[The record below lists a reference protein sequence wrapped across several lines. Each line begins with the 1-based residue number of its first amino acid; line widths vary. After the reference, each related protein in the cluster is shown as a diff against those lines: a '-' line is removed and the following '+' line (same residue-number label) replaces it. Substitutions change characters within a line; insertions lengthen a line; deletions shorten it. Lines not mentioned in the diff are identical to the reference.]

1 MSSIPMESPKIVKSF
16 RVGTKRA
23 GLYTIPVKIKHV
35 GKTEHKLYIRFAI
48 RQSENSS
55 NDINFYV
62 MNEQQYFDW
71 QNLVIP
77 KEHISQVYNPAK
89 DTTFKLKRT
98 PDCNTA
104 IDIHADGTAHLVFDN
119 RFSNLTRKNID
130 LEYYQEWSEEIKPN
144 NILTTIPP
152 EDESLKDEIERM
164 IDESKESLMIISPY
178 CDMSMINNLI
188 KAKED
193 GVNIKII
200 LRNDEHVKGL
210 AKDGLEQ
217 IRKYFPENHK
227 LLKNIHSRII
237 ICDYKEAIVS
247 SADLDQKSLQ
257 GLLNLGVKI
266 SEPELVKKIID
277 YFAYIWSMD

>member
-1 MSSIPMESPKIVKSF
+1 MNSPKTVKSF
-16 RVGTKRA
+16 RVGTKGA
-23 GLYTIPVKIKHV
+23 GFYTIPVKIKHV
-35 GKTEHKLYIRFAI
+35 GKTEHKLYIRFTI
-48 RQSENSS
+48 HQSENST

-71 QNLVIP
+71 LNIVIP
-77 KEHISQVYNPAK
+77 KEHISQAYTLAK
-89 DTTFKLKRT
+89 DAAFKSKRT
-98 PDCNTA
+98 RDCNTA
-104 IDIHADGTAHLVFDN
+104 IDIHTDGMAYLVFDN
-119 RFSNLTRKNID
+119 RFSSMTRKNID
-130 LEYYQEWSEEIKPN
+130 IEYYQEWNEETKPN
-144 NILTTIPP
+144 DILTTIPP
-152 EDESLKDEIERM
+152 EDESLKEEIERM

-178 CDMSMINNLI
+178 CDMTMINGLI
-188 KAKED
+188 NAKEA
-193 GVNIKII
+193 GVDIKII

-217 IRKYFPENHK
+217 IKKYFPENHK

-266 SEPELVKKIID
+266 SEPDLVKKIID
-277 YFAYIWSMD
+277 YFSYIWSMN